1 MEKRQHT
8 AIRGV
13 IFDVD
18 GTLID
23 SNDAN
28 AHAWVQAMKE
38 HGHAIPF
45 ERVRPLIGMGGDKVL
60 SVTLQREKDSE
71 EGQRIS
77 ERQKAI
83 FKEQYLPHLKPFP
96 QVLTMLHLICKQ
108 GLQMVIATSA
118 EPDTLNELL
127 KLIDGHAKDLF
138 ENETSS
144 KDAPGSKPD
153 DDIMKAALS
162 RIKIPPQHL
171 LMVGDTA
178 YDIEAAGKVGVRTV
192 ALRSGGWSDD
202 DLKDALVI
210 YNDPADIVAHFSTSP
225 FVQGI

>member
-8 AIRGV
+8 AIHGV

-38 HGHAIPF
+38 QGYDVPF

-60 SVTLQREKDSE
+60 PVTLQIEKDSE

-77 ERQKAI
+77 KRRKAI
-83 FKEQYLPHLKPFP
+83 FKEQYLPHIKPFP
-96 QVLTMLHLICKQ
+96 QALMLLHLICRQ
-108 GLQMVIATSA
+108 GLRMVIATSA
-118 EPDTLNELL
+118 EPDELDGLL
-127 KLIDGHAKDLF
+127 KVIDEHARDLF
-138 ENETSS
+138 ENETTS
-144 KDAPGSKPD
+144 KDAPSSKPD
-153 DDIMKAALS
+153 DDVMKVALS

-178 YDIEAAGKVGVRTV
+178 YDIEAAGKVGIRTV
-192 ALRSGGWSDD
+192 ALRCGGWSDE